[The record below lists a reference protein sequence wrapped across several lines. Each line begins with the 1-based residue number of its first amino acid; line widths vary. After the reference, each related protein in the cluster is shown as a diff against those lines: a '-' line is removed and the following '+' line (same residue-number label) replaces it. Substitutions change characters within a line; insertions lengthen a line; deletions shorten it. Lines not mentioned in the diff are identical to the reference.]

1 LGTKVLEATS
11 EIVLTTANVGDT
23 RVVYGHCTRR
33 RCGQDGTVLTTAN
46 TTITAAQRLT
56 VDDSLENNPLEV
68 ARIERAGG
76 FVFKGRVCGV
86 LAVTRSLGDALL
98 KPYVI
103 AHPHVCELQL
113 PPLQDKDND
122 NHHAWRCAIVACDG
136 LWDVLTDGEAV
147 QAVYDYC
154 HEDPSKQATAADHL
168 VSLALQ
174 KGTTDNVTVVVVW
187 L

>member
-1 LGTKVLEATS
+1 
-11 EIVLTTANVGDT
+11 VGDT
-23 RVVYGHCTRR
+23 RVVYGQCSSSNSVRSSP
-33 RCGQDGTVLTTAN
+33 DGTVTVSTT
-46 TTITAAQRLT
+46 TTAQRLT
-56 VDDSLENNPLEV
+56 IDDSLDNPLEV
-68 ARIERAGG
+68 ARIQRAGG

-103 AHPHVCELQL
+103 AHPHVHELRL
-113 PPLQDKDND
+113 PLLQRMHKDQSNNNDENDND
-122 NHHAWRCAIVACDG
+122 HNILWRCIIVACDG
-136 LWDVLTDGEAV
+136 LWDVLTDEEAV

-154 HEDPSKQATAADHL
+154 QDDCTKQATAADHL

-187 L
+187 LL

>member
-33 RCGQDGTVLTTAN
+33 RSGGQDGTVLTTAN
-46 TTITAAQRLT
+46 TTTAAQRLT

-103 AHPHVCELQL
+103 AHPHLCELQL
-113 PPLQDKDND
+113 PLEDKDD

-136 LWDVLTDGEAV
+136 LWDVLTDDEAV

-154 HEDPSKQATAADHL
+154 HEDCTKQATAADHL

>member
-1 LGTKVLEATS
+1 V
-11 EIVLTTANVGDT
+11 TTANVGDT
-23 RVVYGHCTRR
+23 RVVYGHCNV
-33 RCGQDGTVLTTAN
+33 GVDGATVQAATATT
-46 TTITAAQRLT
+46 AQRLT
-56 VDDSLENNPLEV
+56 VDDSLDHNPLEV

-103 AHPHVCELQL
+103 AHPHVRELKL
-113 PPLQDKDND
+113 PLND
-122 NHHAWRCAIVACDG
+122 QNGHNAWRCVIVACDG
-136 LWDVLTDGEAV
+136 LWDVLTDDEAV

-154 HEDPSKQATAADHL
+154 QDDCTKQATAADHL

>member
-1 LGTKVLEATS
+1 VLEATS
-11 EIVLTTANVGDT
+11 EIVVTTANVGDT
-23 RVVYGHCTRR
+23 RVVYGHCNSSSS
-33 RCGQDGTVLTTAN
+33 RCSPDGTVHSTS
-46 TTITAAQRLT
+46 AAQRLT
-56 VDDSLENNPLEV
+56 IDDSLDHNPLEV

-103 AHPHVCELQL
+103 AHPHVHELKL
-113 PPLQDKDND
+113 PLHEDP
-122 NHHAWRCAIVACDG
+122 NHGNAWRCVIVACDG
-136 LWDVLTDGEAV
+136 LWDVLTDDEAV

-154 HEDPSKQATAADHL
+154 HDDCTKQATAADHL